1 MSVTATAPIPATGQ
15 KVLEVARKHVGE
27 NYVLGVLVP
36 KNNAGWTGAWDCA
49 EFASWLIF
57 QASAILYGCDRD
69 FGDPATA
76 DAFTG
81 YWDRDAKSLGQII
94 SIEHAARTPGAAVL
108 RIPQIGATGHIVI
121 SDGVGGTVEAHSPR
135 DGVIQSALDNRRWD
149 MGILVP
155 GIVYTQGSVV
165 PVPAPGGVI
174 YRLATPMM
182 TGEKVQ
188 EIQQALKAAGFDPGV
203 IDGEFGPHTHAAVV
217 AFQLSR
223 GLIADGEVGPQ
234 TAAALAAFSSH
245 RN

>member
-15 KVLEVARKHVGE
+15 KLLQVARQHVGE
-27 NYVLGVLVP
+27 KYIFGVLVP

-57 QASAILYGCDRD
+57 QASATLYGCDRD

-121 SDGVGGTVEAHSPR
+121 SDGVGGTVRLTLQETELSSPLLII
-135 DGVIQSALDNRRWD
+135 GA
-149 MGILVP
+149 GIWA
-155 GIVYTQGSVV
+155 SW
-165 PVPAPGGVI
+165 
-174 YRLATPMM
+174 
-182 TGEKVQ
+182 
-188 EIQQALKAAGFDPGV
+188 
-203 IDGEFGPHTHAAVV
+203 
-217 AFQLSR
+217 SR
-223 GLIADGEVGPQ
+223 GLC
-234 TAAALAAFSSH
+234 THKALSFQSL
-245 RN
+245 R